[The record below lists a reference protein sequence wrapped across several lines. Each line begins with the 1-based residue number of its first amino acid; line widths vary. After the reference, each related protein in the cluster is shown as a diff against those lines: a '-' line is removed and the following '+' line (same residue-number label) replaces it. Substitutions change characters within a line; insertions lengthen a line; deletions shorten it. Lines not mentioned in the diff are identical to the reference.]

1 MPPKVVRKAHPDVS
15 EKSLSAASL
24 GEVAAPL
31 QLYPGWLP
39 DEPRPI
45 ISDCVIHDVGD
56 PLPDRPGAVLLL
68 VGARPS
74 SPETVAAVQEAGRR
88 RYACVV
94 VKARG
99 EEINPILATA
109 EEADV
114 PLMVAAD
121 EASWRDVDRM
131 VTALVDAQDSRSPA
145 YAQVRPGDLFALAN
159 AIAHSVGGATVIE
172 DVNGLV
178 FAHSNLPHQ
187 KIDDIRLQSITHRM
201 TPTYKGDPGRY
212 LEVRNASEPVAFE
225 SQDAEFYGRLGMAV
239 RAGGELL
246 GLIWVLNS
254 DPPLGESAPQALQ
267 DAATLTALHLLQI
280 RQQENGDRWRRGE
293 ALASLLSGRI
303 SASVATTLIGVPL
316 TTSCAVLAISTRAPT
331 DESALGVARTID
343 IVNLYAEAWH
353 PLALAAAVD
362 DTIFAVLPTPTGAPR
377 GRSLAGFA
385 RDLAGT
391 VERTNGVSLR
401 IGIGPVTETLDGLP
415 ESRRLAELTLAA
427 LGQGPTTSAVGTIED
442 LRSRVVL
449 GELAGR
455 GVLDTSLPGDPLQ
468 GLLEHD
474 RDRNTTYAES
484 LLAYLDSFGDTSSAA
499 KSLNVHENTL
509 RYRIRRLQELFSID
523 LSDPNTRLVIWLQ
536 LRLSEI

>member
-1 MPPKVVRKAHPDVS
+1 MA
-15 EKSLSAASL
+15 EKSLSAAGL

-39 DEPRPI
+39 AEPRPI
-45 ISDCVIHDVGD
+45 MSDCVIHDIGGPV
-56 PLPDRPGAVLLL
+56 PDRPGAVLLL

-74 SPETVAAVQEAGRR
+74 SPETVEAIAEAGRR
-88 RYACVV
+88 HYACVV

-99 EEINPILATA
+99 EEIHDLIAAA
-109 EEADV
+109 EGSGIA
-114 PLMVAAD
+114 LMVAAD
-121 EASWRDVDRM
+121 EAAWRDIDRLA
-131 VTALVDAQDSRSPA
+131 TALVDAQDSRSPA
-145 YAQVRPGDLFALAN
+145 YAHVRPGDMFALAN

-187 KIDDIRLQSITHRM
+187 KIDGIRLQSITQRM

-212 LEVRNASEPVAFE
+212 LEVRNASKPVAFE
-225 SQDAEFYGRLGMAV
+225 SLDAEYYPRLGMPV

-246 GLIWVLNS
+246 GLIWVLDG
-254 DPPLGESAPQALQ
+254 DPPLGEAAPQALQ
-267 DAATLTALHLLQI
+267 DAATLAALHLLQI
-280 RQQENGDRWRRGE
+280 RQQENGDRWRRAE

-303 SASVATTLIGVPL
+303 SAGVATALIGVPL
-316 TTSCAVLAISTRAPT
+316 TTSCAVLAITTEAPS

-362 DTIFAVLPTPTGAPR
+362 DTIFAVLPAPTGGSAR

-385 RDLAGT
+385 RDLTGT
-391 VERTNGVSLR
+391 VKRTNGVALR
-401 IGIGPVTETLDGLP
+401 IGIGPVAETLEGLP

-427 LGQGPTTSAVGTIED
+427 LGRDATANVGTIED

-449 GELAGR
+449 GELAAR
-455 GVLDTSLPGDPLQ
+455 GVLDTTLPGDPLQ
-468 GLLEHD
+468 ALLDHD
-474 RDRNTTYAES
+474 RERNTTYGES
-484 LLAYLDSFGDTSSAA
+484 LLAYLDGFGDTSSAA
-499 KSLNVHENTL
+499 KLLNVHENTL

-523 LSDPNTRLVIWLQ
+523 LSDPDTRLVIWLQ
-536 LRLSEI
+536 LRLAEL